1 MKLEKIRKGNPKYKG
16 IRFLKGFIYFV
27 FILMLLVRLDGAFAI
42 ENEGSNL
49 LLHNHNHLIEKAGLL
64 QGRILDKDG
73 QPLIGVTVRNMTQSI
88 GVVSD
93 MAGYF
98 AIEAEKG
105 EKLVFSYIGFQDY
118 ELVLTNET
126 SVEVVLNEDIK
137 ELDEVII
144 VGMGQQRKASVIGS
158 ITTVNV
164 NEVNAPQRSL
174 AASLSGRLAGAT
186 IVQRSGEPGN
196 DAANF
201 WIRGIS
207 TFGSSKSPLIL
218 IDGVERSMDDI
229 VTEEIESFSILK
241 DASATAVYGV
251 RAANG
256 VVLITTRK
264 GIAQP
269 KPSISVKLESGFSQ
283 FTRLPEYLDAA
294 NYARLYNEAQGFVTY
309 SDEWISN
316 MENNVNPYIYPN
328 VNWFDE
334 VFNKNSYNTNANIS
348 VRGGGAVA
356 RYFINTSYFG
366 EEGNLK
372 ESPDTDYST
381 NINLQRYNFRS
392 NVDVNLTKTTVLN
405 LEIGAILTDTHSPMS
420 NYGEGG
426 DGKSTAQAVFHHAN
440 RATPISNPVRIPIG
454 TDADGNTL
462 WGFGAPPQI
471 GESNP
476 VEVLMG
482 RGYRTRFSSAI
493 MSQIILNQDLSEF
506 IDGLKLVGSFS
517 FDANNV
523 SNLQRRKTSTTYSAS
538 LDENTD
544 ELIIKEVTRGAES
557 LSFAKSLSNTRAR
570 ELKAQLLYEKL
581 FDEKHRVGAMIMYY
595 QRDYLNASG
604 ATSILTLPY
613 RKQGVAVRTTYA
625 FNDKYFGEFN
635 MGYNG
640 SENFPKSNRFGF
652 FPAGALGYMISN
664 ETFWNPK
671 VVNILKVRGS
681 VGLVGAEQLPGGE
694 RYGYLNTYGDGLG
707 SYNFGESISGISG
720 VGENRIGVS
729 NLTWEKGLKKNV
741 GFEMKMFESKVSLDV
756 DVFHEKR
763 SDILVQRTSLPAIT
777 GYMNNPYA
785 NLGKMQNQGVEVTA
799 ELADKI
805 GEVGYR
811 FYGNYSFTRNKILEK
826 DEALKQSPW
835 RMETGQRYGQQ
846 FGLTALGLFENEN
859 DIATSPKQMFGD
871 VRPGDVKYLDLNGDG
886 VIDIEDRTAIGY
898 SSIPEI
904 IYGFG
909 TQFNYK
915 GFDFGLF
922 FRGQGNVTYTLG
934 GSTFVPFIE
943 GVGKHNL
950 YTKALDRWT
959 EENPNPDAYYP
970 RLTSGRSSNNW
981 QLSTRTLYDGS
992 LLRLSDIEVGYSF
1005 KKDLIKSLHLSSLRI
1020 YGIANNVALWS
1031 KWKMWDPETGSTNG
1045 GEYPLTRKINI
1056 GIKLSF

>member
-1 MKLEKIRKGNPKYKG
+1 MEFKQTQNVNFKPHRSSVLRG
-16 IRFLKGFIYFV
+16 IIYFV
-27 FILMLLVRLDGAFAI
+27 FILILSARMDCAFAI
-42 ENEGSNL
+42 DNGNIKPIF
-49 LLHNHNHLIEKAGLL
+49 HNHLIEKSGLL

-73 QPLIGVTVRNMTQSI
+73 QPLIGVTVRNMTRNL

-93 MAGYF
+93 VGGYY
-98 AIEAEKG
+98 AIEAKSG
-105 EKLVFSYIGFQDY
+105 EKIIFSYIGFQDF
-118 ELVLTNET
+118 EVDISNQT
-126 SVEVVLNEDIK
+126 SVEVVLKEDIK
-137 ELDEVII
+137 ELDEVVI

-158 ITTVNV
+158 ITTVNI
-164 NEVNAPQRSL
+164 NEINAPQRSL

-207 TFGSSKSPLIL
+207 TFGNSKTPLIL
-218 IDGVERSMDDI
+218 IDGVERSMDDV

-264 GIAQP
+264 GVAQP
-269 KPSISVKLESGFSQ
+269 KPTITAKVESGFSQ

-316 MENNVNPYIYPN
+316 MENKVNPYIYPN

-334 VFNKNSYNTNANIS
+334 VFNDNSYNTNANVS

-372 ESPDTDYST
+372 ESPDTEYST
-381 NINLQRYNFRS
+381 NIKLQRYNFRS

-440 RATPISNPVRIPIG
+440 RATPISNPVRVPIG
-454 TDADGNTL
+454 IDANGNTL

-493 MSQIILNQDLSEF
+493 MSQIILNQDLSEL
-506 IDGLKLVGSFS
+506 IDGLKLIGSFS

-538 LDENTD
+538 LDAETD
-544 ELIIKEVTRGAES
+544 ELIIKEVTKGAEY

-570 ELKAQLLYEKL
+570 EMKAQLLYEKL
-581 FDEKHRVGAMIMYY
+581 FDQKHRIGAMLMYY
-595 QRDYLNASG
+595 QRDFLNASG
-604 ATSILTLPY
+604 ETSILTLPY
-613 RKQGVAVRTTYA
+613 RKQGVAIRTTYA
-625 FNDKYFGEFN
+625 FNDTYFGEFN

-640 SENFPKSNRFGF
+640 SENFPKSNRFGY
-652 FPAGALGYMISN
+652 FPAVALGYMISN
-664 ETFWNPK
+664 EKFWNPEII
-671 VVNILKVRGS
+671 NILKVRGS
-681 VGLVGAEQLPGGE
+681 VGLVGAEALPGGE
-694 RYGYLNTYGDGLG
+694 RYGYLNTYGGGLG
-707 SYNFGESISGISG
+707 GYNFGENISGISG
-720 VGENRIGVS
+720 VGENRIGIA

-741 GFEMKMFESKVSLDV
+741 GFEMKMFDSKVSLDL

-785 NLGKMQNQGVEVTA
+785 NLGKMQNQGIEITAEVT
-799 ELADKI
+799 EKF
-805 GEVGYR
+805 GNVGYR

-846 FGLTALGLFENEN
+846 FGLSALGLFKNES

-871 VRPGDVKYLDLNGDG
+871 VRSGDVKYLDLNGDG

-898 SSIPEI
+898 SSIPEV

-909 TQFNYK
+909 AQFNYK
-915 GFDFGLF
+915 DFDLGLF

-959 EENPNPDAYYP
+959 EDNPNPDAFYP

-1005 KKDLIKSLHLSSLRI
+1005 KRDLIKSLHLTSLRV

-1045 GEYPLTRKINI
+1045 GQYPLTRKINI